1 MAAGRLARIV
11 TGCGALDEFTA
22 AFRELCNA
30 TSIFLPT
37 ATPLAVQKDVRFA
50 IALQDDAKGKPGNV
64 ILRGTGSI
72 SESFETAENRYRRSG
87 MLLELGSLDSMG
99 RILLRE
105 LNATKN
111 PKPDFSANGDSDE
124 SFDVSTLVETV
135 SLEELKAEAKKAAGF
150 AGPDAAA
157 LARLVTCTIVLQNAQ
172 EEAIKRLVAM
182 ESQEEGEEG
191 ETTQVADPEGVD
203 GKPAVAKPAVTSA
216 DPRTLVKAMP
226 QEGVLE
232 LEPHAPE
239 DEDEKTMV
247 SAGPR
252 PNLGAALDAI
262 ADAEDEEERGAPT
275 RVVSMRAA
283 QEPVTSVRKPAI
295 ARIVPVPRVVRVP
308 PAPAT
313 PVAVNPPAVIARP
326 PSAAPPS
333 ATPPSATPPSSAP
346 PIAAAPPAAA
356 SLPVP
361 TSSAVPS
368 AKDLAEVGDESVSS
382 FLLQRE
388 SAPPRPKPITQAL
401 PNPEGPVPK
410 GELGSDAITAAIA
423 ETIAP
428 ATGASRPL
436 PGSTPKPITT
446 RSIASLPMVS
456 PGLGG
461 GTSQPPSPVMI
472 LRSQA
477 AIFGALCLAVGLGA
491 GFLLRGCGDSS
502 VDGDRQA
509 DADDSESDVLAT
521 DIEPSVAPTVDASV
535 DAAVAPSFDATPIRS
550 DAAPIEV
557 DASSAAG
564 ADPEVLDAGSVAS
577 LGCELLL
584 DITPVDAVVLIE
596 GTAIE
601 RTGDAYPIACGT
613 SVVSIEHEKYAN
625 HQLEVELVSG
635 APFTLLHHMKR
646 DMVTLRVTSMPR
658 KAWVT
663 IDGKGI
669 GKTPIRRVVPAHE
682 DVEVR
687 VSRAGFKPVIQT
699 LTPTEDVQLD
709 LQLRRFGKTRKR
721 GSR

>member
-22 AFRELCNA
+22 AFRELWNA

-262 ADAEDEEERGAPT
+262 ADAEEEEERGAPT

-333 ATPPSATPPSSAP
+333 AAP

-368 AKDLAEVGDESVSS
+368 AKDSAQVGDEPVSS

-401 PNPEGPVPK
+401 PKLEGPGPK

-472 LRSQA
+472 LRSHA

-491 GFLLRGCGDSS
+491 GFLLRGCGASS
-502 VDGDRQA
+502 ADDDRRQA
-509 DADDSESDVLAT
+509 DADDSESDDVLAR
-521 DIEPSVAPTVDASV
+521 DIEPSVATRVAPSV
-535 DAAVAPSFDATPIRS
+535 DAAVAPSIDATPIRS

-601 RTGDAYPIACGT
+601 RTGAAYPIACGT

-625 HQLEVELVSG
+625 YQLEVELVSG